1 MRRKENSSLR
11 VILVMTL
18 AMLVFAGIITLIGR
32 LTDRSAAAEIE
43 YEPERRQLKSEEI
56 AADPVSGLSG
66 LMFSSENV
74 MRTDGAYFRLTED
87 DETGILYAYVPAE
100 MNEQLCVFLNSK
112 QTLRIEGDDVS
123 GTFGSGDTLPAFAEN
138 AQYTFTV
145 GNQDSGEEESGT
157 VVFLYTENVPS
168 MYIDTVSGSM
178 ESVDSDKKHE
188 TSEAASYRI
197 YLTDGEQDSSGMCE
211 IKGRGNSTWSLAKK
225 PYNLNLNAYNSL
237 LGMSSSTKLALI
249 ANFWESTQTRQYY
262 AFEAA
267 QRLGLE
273 YTPEQR
279 FVNVYLNGRYH
290 SLCLLTQRINVN
302 GGTVRIT
309 DLDKKNKRIN
319 QGGSQPDSIVMDT
332 DEDGHEALAYA
343 WEKEPE
349 DVSGG
354 YLIEFD
360 NRYDSEDVWFAT
372 GTKHMVFKSPDT
384 PSVREY
390 QYISEYVREAEKALF
405 AGAVTDENGD
415 SYDGPETASEGG
427 GSLVKWDGEKGV
439 NPDTG
444 KSVWD
449 YFDMDSWARMFVIQD
464 FFVQSDDEFYSF
476 YFYKKEGNPLLYCGP
491 VWDFDLCMGNMNCGD
506 YYLTSEQTLWLRD
519 GRKRWLHRMD
529 QFPEFRERVAQIY
542 LEEMEPIVR
551 DILENEFDQNV
562 EMLEKDTR
570 INYLRW
576 GKNLDY
582 DERTGLFRTLFENR
596 VEFVHDY
603 YSDPDSY
610 CRLLF
615 HFAWGDFSYYVKKG
629 ESMGFLPTQEY
640 GEKQSTAQSKAN
652 GLIVGW
658 RDTGTGGLLQADTPV
673 YEDRD
678 FDPVYQ

>member
-56 AADPVSGLSG
+56 AADPASGLSG

-112 QTLRIEGDDVS
+112 QTLHIEGDDVS
-123 GTFGSGDTLPAFAEN
+123 GTFGSGDTLPAFEEN

-145 GNQDSGEEESGT
+145 GNQEGGEEESGT

-582 DERTGLFRTLFENR
+582 EERTGLFRTLFENR

>member
-112 QTLRIEGDDVS
+112 QTLLIEGDDVS
-123 GTFGSGDTLPAFAEN
+123 DTFGSGDTLPAFEEN

-145 GNQDSGEEESGT
+145 GNQEGGEEESGT

>member
-415 SYDGPETASEGG
+415 SYDGPEAASDGG

-582 DERTGLFRTLFENR
+582 DERTGLFKTLFENR

>member
-123 GTFGSGDTLPAFAEN
+123 GTFGSGDTLPAFEEN

-145 GNQDSGEEESGT
+145 GNQEGGEEESGT

-415 SYDGPETASEGG
+415 SYDGPEAASDGG

>member
-56 AADPVSGLSG
+56 AADPASGLSG

-112 QTLRIEGDDVS
+112 QTLHIEGDDVT
-123 GTFGSGDTLPAFAEN
+123 GTFGSGDTLPAFEEN

-145 GNQDSGEEESGT
+145 GNQEGGEEESGT

-415 SYDGPETASEGG
+415 SYDGPEAASEGG

-439 NPDTG
+439 NPDNG

-582 DERTGLFRTLFENR
+582 EERTGLFKTLFENR

>member
-112 QTLRIEGDDVS
+112 QTLRLEGDDVS

-415 SYDGPETASEGG
+415 SYDGPEAASDGG

-582 DERTGLFRTLFENR
+582 EERIGLFKTLFENR

-629 ESMGFLPTQEY
+629 ESMGFLPTQEF

>member
-415 SYDGPETASEGG
+415 SYDGPEAASDGG

-582 DERTGLFRTLFENR
+582 EERIGLFKTLFENR

-629 ESMGFLPTQEY
+629 ESMGFLPTQEF

>member
-87 DETGILYAYVPAE
+87 DEAGILYAYVPAE

-197 YLTDGEQDSSGMCE
+197 YLTDGEQDSSGICE

-415 SYDGPETASEGG
+415 SYDGPEAASDGG
-427 GSLVKWDGEKGV
+427 GFLVKWDGEKGV

-551 DILENEFDQNV
+551 DILENEFDRNV

-570 INYLRW
+570 LNYLRW

-582 DERTGLFRTLFENR
+582 EERIGLFKTLFENR

-658 RDTGTGGLLQADTPV
+658 RDTGSGGLLQADTPV